1 MKKAGR
7 LSALLVCLGMVCC
20 TGCSHNQASNT
31 TTNTQ
36 ATTTEIVTTTTDE
49 GEITTTTETDMTAS
63 AVKTTTTTI
72 TSAQTTQVGTTTKW
86 TIKWGESNGETTTAT
101 TTLST
106 SSTRKTVS
114 SRSQTTTTTASSRSA
129 ENTTATTAT
138 VFQETTTS
146 KTGGTTTMTKQ
157 DNTQTTVTAESTSS
171 TRKTVPSRTKTTVT
185 TAAHVDFPVKPKYES
200 PQLSAAAVNNRID
213 GVKTKIKSERSLV
226 AEYDPDWA
234 FAHQNG
240 ITYFKGKY
248 YVGWS
253 SGVRHEDA
261 AGQRILVA
269 SSSDNCQTWSEPTVV
284 AVPEMGT
291 YGQKALLFAQF
302 VATDDMLY
310 VYFIEHEYG
319 ESHFDS
325 NGKFIAKDN
334 QEIIGSRSVAVF
346 TSDGVNWTE
355 QIEFGGNSNESPR
368 QSLTGRW
375 FSGAGNG
382 LNIWDDE
389 GEHRVKWSNL
399 SAQQVADAR
408 SRGAQLLTEASW
420 YQTDDYV
427 IHMMLRA
434 QTGYVWMSE
443 SYDNGETWTDA
454 YPTCFTTDHA
464 MFNFGR
470 LPDGRYYFVGNS
482 TMEAGTWRRYPLEL
496 FVSEDGYNFNKA
508 YILRDEK
515 YQMQQQGW
523 SKGGYFGYPEVFIH
537 DGYMHI
543 SYSKEKEVIEVTRV
557 KLSDI

>member
-1 MKKAGR
+1 MKRMGKRLVLLLCSIALFCSGCAGGDG
-7 LSALLVCLGMVCC
+7 SA
-20 TGCSHNQASNT
+20 
-31 TTNTQ
+31 
-36 ATTTEIVTTTTDE
+36 ATTTQAEATTTTVETGTTDSTQE
-49 GEITTTTETDMTAS
+49 MLTSTQTTTSTTVKATTETTKKTTTTRITIKLTKTTDTEKTTIATELDNTTEVMTTMNENTTVS
-63 AVKTTTTTI
+63 TTSSRRTVSRKTTTTTK
-72 TSAQTTQVGTTTKW
+72 SNFAQ
-86 TIKWGESNGETTTAT
+86 
-101 TTLST
+101 
-106 SSTRKTVS
+106 
-114 SRSQTTTTTASSRSA
+114 
-129 ENTTATTAT
+129 
-138 VFQETTTS
+138 
-146 KTGGTTTMTKQ
+146 
-157 DNTQTTVTAESTSS
+157 VT
-171 TRKTVPSRTKTTVT
+171 
-185 TAAHVDFPVKPKYES
+185 FPVAPKYAT
-200 PQLSAAAVNNRID
+200 PALSALAVNNRIN
-213 GVKTKIKSERSLV
+213 GAKTKIKSERSLV
-226 AEYDPDWA
+226 AEYDPEWA

-291 YGQKALLFAQF
+291 HGQKTLLFAQF

-319 ESHFDS
+319 ASHFDS
-325 NGKFIAKDN
+325 NGNFIAKDDL
-334 QEIIGSRSVAVF
+334 EVIASRSVAVF

-355 QIEFGGNSNESPR
+355 QIELGGNSNESPR
-368 QSLTGRW
+368 QSLTGKW
-375 FSGAGNG
+375 FSGAGDG
-382 LNIWDDE
+382 LNIWDDK
-389 GEHRVKWSNL
+389 GEYRVKWSNL
-399 SAQQVADAR
+399 STQQVADAR
-408 SRGAQLLTEASW
+408 SRGAELLTEASW

-427 IHMMLRA
+427 MHMMLRSNA
-434 QTGYVWMSE
+434 GYVWMSE

-454 YPTCFTTDHA
+454 YPTKFTTDHA

-470 LPDGRYYFVGNS
+470 LPDGRYYFVGSS
-482 TMEAGTWRRYPLEL
+482 TMQEGEWRRYPLEL

-557 KLSDI
+557 KLSDIL